1 MLHPMANEPNWR
13 ETVLE
18 PMGAGLQRLFPGY
31 GAPVIPVVQLSG
43 TIGRVSRFRSSGLTI
58 SSVAP
63 LLRKAFAIKQAPAVA
78 LVINS
83 PGGSPV
89 QAHLIY
95 KRIRALADEK
105 EKTVIVFAEDM
116 CASGGYM
123 IACAGDEIVVDPSSI
138 VGSIGVVAA
147 LFGFVDAIHKLGIE
161 RRVYT
166 SGEEKVT
173 LDPFQPEKPEDVARI
188 KAIQEEVHDHFIEIV
203 RTRRGEVLARDRDSE
218 IFSGRFWSG
227 KTAVSL
233 GLADRVGDLRTV
245 LRERYG
251 EKVRPRLFST
261 ERSFFGQKKGV
272 GIGDAIGSAFAERL
286 LADLDERALWDRYR
300 LE

>member
-1 MLHPMANEPNWR
+1 MLHRMANEPTWR
-13 ETVLE
+13 GTVLE
-18 PMGAGLQRLFPGY
+18 PMVAGLQRLFPGY
-31 GAPVIPVVQLSG
+31 GAPIIPVVRLTG
-43 TIGRVSRFRSSGLTI
+43 TIGRVSRFQSGMTMA
-58 SSVAP
+58 SVAP
-63 LLRKAFAIKQAPAVA
+63 LLKKAFAVRPAPAVA

-89 QAHLIY
+89 QSHLIY
-95 KRIRALADEK
+95 KRIRALAEEK
-105 EKTVIVFAEDM
+105 EKTVIVFAEDV

-147 LFGFVDAIHKLGIE
+147 LFGFVDAMRKIGVE

-166 SGEEKVT
+166 SGDAKVT

-218 IFSGRFWSG
+218 IFSGQFWSG

-233 GLADRVGDLRTV
+233 GLADRVGDIRSV

-251 EKVRPRLFST
+251 DKARLKLFST
-261 ERSFFGQKKGV
+261 ERSFFGPRKGAGV
-272 GIGDAIGSAFAERL
+272 GDAIGSAFAERL
-286 LADLDERALWDRYR
+286 LADLDERALWERYR
-300 LE
+300 L